1 MGRTTRRLL
10 WLLVLLGP
18 VCLLFRGGAQDIQGP
33 AAQVSHETQ
42 PRAGGRWYVVQEGEN
57 LRLIAQHVYGSA
69 YHYRLIQLSNDVGLY
84 PDHGERLWLP
94 ASADAMFAEEDFEA
108 TLVTEVADFETS
120 HTP

>member
-1 MGRTTRRLL
+1 M
-10 WLLVLLGP
+10 
-18 VCLLFRGGAQDIQGP
+18 QGP
-33 AAQVSHETQ
+33 AGQVSHETA

-57 LRLIAQHVYGSA
+57 LRLISQQFYGSA
-69 YHYRLIQLSNDVGLY
+69 YHYRIIQLSNDVGLY
-84 PDHGERLWLP
+84 PQPGQRLWIP